1 MICSK
6 HKFSLLRPDIFI
18 KLFLKIQ
25 YSVGGM
31 LFSVYSR
38 KHVRAPDDIKNKT
51 INVRRRK
58 KPDGN
63 EKISLLNQIACNRF

>member
-6 HKFSLLRPDIFI
+6 NKFSLLRPDIFI

-38 KHVRAPDDIKNKT
+38 KHVRATDDIKNKT
-51 INVRRRK
+51 INVRRGEKRTATK
-58 KPDGN
+58 K
-63 EKISLLNQIACNRF
+63 SHS

>member
-51 INVRRRK
+51 INVRRGKNGRQRK
-58 KPDGN
+58 NLTP
-63 EKISLLNQIACNRF
+63 EPNRL